1 MTAPQIPPLPAGLPA
16 TAFVAPDGSNRA
28 AVVAHA
34 GRLLEWLIDCLS
46 GAGGRPPLPAVLGA
60 PDALPQEL
68 MPLAPSSEA
77 DMMADLERLVA
88 GSMNPAS
95 PGWIGH
101 MDPVPATAG
110 ILGEMVSA
118 ALNNN
123 MLSLEMGPA
132 FVGLERA
139 MLEAQARLFGLP
151 EGAGG
156 VMASG
161 GSLANLQAL
170 AVARNQA
177 LPNIREDG
185 LMGETARPLILASE
199 VAHTSLQKAAMVLGL
214 GARAVVPVAAD
225 EAGRMDAGA
234 LADAIAG
241 ARRDGANP
249 FCVVATAGTTVI
261 GAIDPLEAIA
271 EVARREGLWLHV
283 DAAYGGAMVFSARW
297 RANLAGIE
305 AADSITFNP
314 QKWLYVPKTCA
325 MTLFRDAQSLADH
338 FRIAAPYMAD
348 TGGLVNPGEV
358 SIHGTRHAEVLKYW
372 LVLRHLGRSGL
383 EALIDAGMARA
394 AHLQALVTA
403 RPWLQS
409 AGAPDTN
416 IVCFRAAP
424 PGGGDLDAL
433 NAGLQR
439 HLLEDAET
447 FLSLPVWRGGR
458 WLRCVLL
465 NPYTGIDHLDALLA
479 RLDAFAA
486 NEGWVSGA
494 G

>member
-1 MTAPQIPPLPAGLPA
+1 MTAPKTPPLPAGLPE

-28 AVVAHA
+28 AVAAHA
-34 GRLLEWLIDCLS
+34 GRMLEWLIECLS
-46 GAGGRPPLPAVLGA
+46 SAGGRPPLPAVLGT
-60 PDALPQEL
+60 PDALPRQI
-68 MPLAPSSEA
+68 MALAPGSEA
-77 DMMADLERLVA
+77 DMMADLDRLVE
-88 GSMNPAS
+88 GSMNPAT

-101 MDPVPATAG
+101 MDPIPATAG
-110 ILGEMVSA
+110 IFGELVSA

-132 FVGLERA
+132 MVGLERA

-170 AVARNQA
+170 AVARNKA

-185 LMGETARPLILASE
+185 LMGEAARPLIFTSE
-199 VAHTSLQKAAMVLGL
+199 VAHTSLQKSAMVLGL
-214 GARAVVPVAAD
+214 GARAVVPVATD

-234 LADAIAG
+234 LAVAIAR
-241 ARRDGANP
+241 ASRDGAKP
-249 FCVVATAGTTVI
+249 FCVVATAGTTVT
-261 GAIDPLEAIA
+261 GSIDPLDAIA
-271 EVARREGLWLHV
+271 KVARHAGLWLHV
-283 DAAYGGAMVFSARW
+283 DAAYGGAMAFSTRW
-297 RANLAGIE
+297 RTSLTGIE

-325 MTLFRDAQSLADH
+325 MTLFRDAEALANH

-348 TGGLVNPGEV
+348 TSGQVNPGEV

-372 LVLRHLGRSGL
+372 LVLRHLGQSGL
-383 EALIDAGMARA
+383 AALIDAGMARA
-394 AHLQALVTA
+394 AHLQALVRA
-403 RPWLQS
+403 RSWLQS
-409 AGAPDTN
+409 AGEPDTN

-424 PGGGDLDAL
+424 PDAGDLDAL
-433 NAGLQR
+433 NARLQR
-439 HLLEDAET
+439 HLLEDADT
-447 FLSLPVWRGGR
+447 FLSLPVWRDAR

-465 NPYTGIDHLDALLA
+465 NPYTGSDHLNALVA
-479 RLDAFAA
+479 RLDAFAT
-486 NEGWVSGA
+486 NEGWISGA